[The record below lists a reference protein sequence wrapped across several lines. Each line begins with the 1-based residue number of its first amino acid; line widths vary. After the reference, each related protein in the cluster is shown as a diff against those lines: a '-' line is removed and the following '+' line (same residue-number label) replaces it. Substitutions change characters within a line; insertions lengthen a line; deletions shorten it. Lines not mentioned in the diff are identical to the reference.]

1 VADWIQG
8 VIESLGYFGVGLLVF
23 LENVVPPIPSEVVLP
38 LAGYVAAEGP
48 LALLGVIVASTIG
61 STAGALP
68 VYYAGRRLGRG
79 RVRRAAERH
88 GCWLGVSPEDIDRAD
103 GWFKRHR
110 GSAVFVGRLVPG
122 LRSVISLPAGIAGM
136 EMWRFVVYTAAGA
149 TLWNGALTGAGYLLV
164 HRFTVVEEHLNVVT
178 NVVIGAMVVAY
189 VTRVVRYRRAQAA
202 C

>member
-1 VADWIQG
+1 MADWIQG
-8 VIESLGYFGVGLLVF
+8 VIESLGYFGVGLLVL

-38 LAGYVAAEGP
+38 LAGYVAAEGA
-48 LALLGVIVASTIG
+48 LALAGVIVASTIG

-68 VYYAGRRLGRG
+68 VYYAGQRLGRA

-136 EMWRFVVYTAAGA
+136 EMWRFVLYTAAGA

-164 HRFTVVEEHLNVVT
+164 HRFTVVEEQLNVVT